1 MKIERDLCLTAL
13 ERLKK
18 RPAVAILGARQV
30 GKTTLPDLIV
40 KKAGKPYVRL
50 DLEDPDD
57 RSILAN
63 AKDYLVAHAHE
74 LVVIDEVQRMPELF
88 PLLRTLIDRD
98 KRPGRFLLLGSSS
111 TSLLQQ
117 ASESLT
123 GRIAYLDLFPFSL
136 NEVGRKAQ
144 ETLWLRGGFPDAFL
158 AENDAEAFD
167 VLKDMLRSITERD
180 LPDLGLAAKPGQT
193 LQLLQMLAH
202 TQGSPLNMAM
212 LAKSMGVSNGTIKD
226 RMHYLEG
233 SYLVNLLPSYH
244 VNLRKRLTKAP
255 KVFLMDT
262 GLMHAWLSVKSA
274 EGLFGHP
281 LRGASWEGFV
291 IQQIRASLP
300 SNTGMHYYRTQDGS
314 ELDLILT
321 RGGNPVA
328 AIEIRTTNSPALTKG
343 NYLAFEA
350 VNGSAPKGHQVR
362 NLIITPSAKDHPYG
376 RDIDVRSLASGLKEL
391 GELLR

>member
-1 MKIERDLCLTAL
+1 MERDLCHTAID
-13 ERLKK
+13 RLKK

-30 GKTTLPDLIV
+30 GKTTLSDLIV
-40 KKAGKPYVRL
+40 KKTGKPYVRL

-63 AKDYLVAHAHE
+63 AKDYLLEHSHE

-98 KRPGRFLLLGSSS
+98 RRPARFLLLGSSS

-158 AENDAEAFD
+158 AEDDTEAFMI
-167 VLKDMLRSITERD
+167 LKDMLRSITERD
-180 LPDLGLAAKPGQT
+180 LPDLGLASKSPQT
-193 LQLLQMLAH
+193 RQLLQMLAH

-212 LAKSMGVSNGTIKD
+212 LGKSMGLSDSTIKD
-226 RMHYLEG
+226 RMRYLEG
-233 SYLVNLLPSYH
+233 SYLLHLLPSYH

-255 KVFLMDT
+255 KVYFMDS
-262 GLMHAWLSVKSA
+262 GLMHALLSVKSA
-274 EGLFGHP
+274 EDLFGHP

-300 SNTGMHYYRTQDGS
+300 SDTGMHYYRTQDGS

-328 AIEIRTTNSPALTKG
+328 AIEIRTTNAPALTKG
-343 NYLAFEA
+343 NHLAFEA

-376 RDIDVRSLASGLKEL
+376 KGIDVRSLATGLKEL
-391 GELLR
+391 EELLQ